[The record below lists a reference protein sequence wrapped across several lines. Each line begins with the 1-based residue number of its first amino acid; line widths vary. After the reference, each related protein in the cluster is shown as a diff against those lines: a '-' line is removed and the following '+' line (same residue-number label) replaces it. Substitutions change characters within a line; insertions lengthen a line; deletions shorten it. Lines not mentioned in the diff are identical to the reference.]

1 MSRLRISI
9 LVFVGLVAGVAS
21 GETPA
26 WLEPSSDYRADT
38 LMSSPDG
45 EMRGQVWAS
54 GRKERREF
62 TLQGRRHVMILRKD
76 RGVTWVLI
84 PDQKVYLEN
93 EIDPEMMPENGG
105 RLEREVLGQETVN
118 GAAVTKYRVHGTTGK
133 GDPFEGTMWMTKHEI
148 PVRVISGDAGMSV
161 RMELSNLQVGPV
173 DAARFEIPSDYERF
187 ELPAPAKADLDRYR
201 REQGQQR

>member
-1 MSRLRISI
+1 MSFGRLWI
-9 LVFVGLVAGVAS
+9 LGIAVFVAGAA
-21 GETPA
+21 GAETPA
-26 WLEPSSDYRADT
+26 WLEPRSDYRADT

-84 PDQKVYLEN
+84 PDQKMYLEN
-93 EIDPEMMPENGG
+93 AIDPEMMPENGG

-118 GAAVTKYRVHGTTGK
+118 GTPATKYRVHGTTGQ

-148 PVRVISGDAGMSV
+148 PVRVVSSNGGMTV
-161 RMELSNLQVGPV
+161 RMELSNLDVGPV
-173 DAARFEIPSDYERF
+173 DAARFEIPADFTRF
-187 ELPAPAKADLDRYR
+187 ELPPPAKADLDAYR
-201 REQGQQR
+201 RQQGGQR

>member
-62 TLQGRRHVMILRKD
+62 TLQGRRQRK
-76 RGVTWVLI
+76 LSSS
-84 PDQKVYLEN
+84 
-93 EIDPEMMPENGG
+93 
-105 RLEREVLGQETVN
+105 TV
-118 GAAVTKYRVHGTTGK
+118 A
-133 GDPFEGTMWMTKHEI
+133 HEI
-148 PVRVISGDAGMSV
+148 SAARRMKDVSPCMMRSGGGCSILQGPSV
-161 RMELSNLQVGPV
+161 RSLQQFCG
-173 DAARFEIPSDYERF
+173 R
-187 ELPAPAKADLDRYR
+187 
-201 REQGQQR
+201 